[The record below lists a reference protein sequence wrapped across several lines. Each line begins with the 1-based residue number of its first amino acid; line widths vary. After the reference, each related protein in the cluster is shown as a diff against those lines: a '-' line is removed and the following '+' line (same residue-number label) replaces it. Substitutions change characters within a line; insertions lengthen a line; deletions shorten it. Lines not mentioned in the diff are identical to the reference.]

1 MLWGVFISS
10 GFLSARD
17 CTGKMRQMVPINIK
31 IISLCL
37 LSFMILL
44 IDNLLTSIIHLE
56 NFKTQLIALKIIILS
71 DCQLLILNYAA
82 DLTQGISVYII
93 YIIGQNRLKPL
104 LDGLL

>member
-1 MLWGVFISS
+1 
-10 GFLSARD
+10 
-17 CTGKMRQMVPINIK
+17 
-31 IISLCL
+31 
-37 LSFMILL
+37 MILL

-82 DLTQGISVYII
+82 DLTQRISVYII
-93 YIIGQNRLKPL
+93 YIIGQNRLKSL